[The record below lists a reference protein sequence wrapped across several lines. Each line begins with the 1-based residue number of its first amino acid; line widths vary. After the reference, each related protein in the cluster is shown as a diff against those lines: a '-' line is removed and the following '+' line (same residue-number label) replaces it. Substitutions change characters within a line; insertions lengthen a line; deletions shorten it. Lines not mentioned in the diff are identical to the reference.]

1 MLIGLGNNMTFGF
14 TRSKIKDTMV
24 LYVNNE
30 FHSFLNFH
38 MLFGLSRIMTP
49 IDFGFTRL
57 KVKVTNVT
65 CKNVFAHYLENR
77 LS

>member
-30 FHSFLNFH
+30 FHSFLKTAYHRTTIFR
-38 MLFGLSRIMTP
+38 MLFCLGRIM
-49 IDFGFTRL
+49 
-57 KVKVTNVT
+57 
-65 CKNVFAHYLENR
+65 
-77 LS
+77 